1 MIQDIM
7 PHIFHNEYTFKQP
20 DADDYTIVFSQNK
33 ILMKEENG
41 MLFPRKQEL
50 ERYMETFCGETDHTY
65 QYLFCI
71 GRDNYFLFMDFH
83 KADNIMKSAEN
94 TKKRPAEENAA
105 AGNQQAE
112 TKIFSE
118 YKLAGRGVT
127 SEGKPADDKVRAE
140 NITDTEEINCKSGN
154 MIVAG
159 EINCKFEKMTDVR
172 EKASREVCF
181 AAYTAC
187 HLYQWYLDNQFC
199 GRCGANVRL
208 DKKERMLYCPDCGN
222 QIYPR
227 IAPAVI
233 VAVTDG
239 DRILLSRYA
248 DREYK
253 RYALIAGFTEIGETA
268 EETVR
273 REVME
278 EAGLHVKNIRY
289 YKTQPWGIAGNLLIG
304 YFAELDG
311 DDQIHLDH
319 KELAVAR
326 WTDRQELAGMDDG
339 ISLTREMMRV
349 FYERR
354 EPL

>member
-159 EINCKFEKMTDVR
+159 EINCKFEKMTD
-172 EKASREVCF
+172 
-181 AAYTAC
+181 
-187 HLYQWYLDNQFC
+187 
-199 GRCGANVRL
+199 
-208 DKKERMLYCPDCGN
+208 
-222 QIYPR
+222 
-227 IAPAVI
+227 
-233 VAVTDG
+233 
-239 DRILLSRYA
+239 
-248 DREYK
+248 
-253 RYALIAGFTEIGETA
+253 
-268 EETVR
+268 
-273 REVME
+273 
-278 EAGLHVKNIRY
+278 
-289 YKTQPWGIAGNLLIG
+289 
-304 YFAELDG
+304 
-311 DDQIHLDH
+311 
-319 KELAVAR
+319 AR
-326 WTDRQELAGMDDG
+326 
-339 ISLTREMMRV
+339 
-349 FYERR
+349 
-354 EPL
+354 